1 MTNPNNAI
9 GTPSGYGGRT
19 SVLAYN
25 SLAQG
30 YARGVLSGF
39 DATIDSANMV
49 VNLGGSAVVKD
60 IAIAQNSYG
69 EKAIVLNTTSSA
81 VSVSL
86 PNPSATQQ
94 WASIVAYVASNAP
107 VSSAVLDNTS
117 ACGIIAV
124 VGTGSAFPTE
134 AQIRT
139 AIASDGGDSLTSPY
153 VVVSRVKYS
162 TGSTSITG
170 TNEWAKFA
178 STFGVNADTTLAV
191 STSSYTNIPLYRAAG
206 YGDNADIENG
216 EFVVPAG
223 LNRLELN
230 ASASMWVNSTS
241 AAVNPLVRLYRT
253 RGSSTASITEAN
265 LQVSDSST
273 AQSRTTVS
281 LCAVLD
287 VEAGDRIGLQG
298 RVHSGSATTVIKRN
312 SLVIMRAV

>member
-39 DATIDSANMV
+39 EATADTTNMA
-49 VNLGGSAVVKD
+49 VNLGGSAIVKD
-60 IAIAQNSYG
+60 VAIAQNSYG

-81 VSVSL
+81 VAVSL
-86 PNPSATQQ
+86 PSPSSTEQ
-94 WASIVAYVASNAP
+94 WASIVAYIASNTP
-107 VSSAVLDNTS
+107 TSSAILDNTN

-153 VVVSRVKYS
+153 VVVSRAKYS
-162 TGSTSITG
+162 TGSITITG

-178 STFGVNADTTLAV
+178 STFAVNADTTLAV
-191 STSSYTNIPLYRAAG
+191 STSSYTALPLYRASG
-206 YGDNADIENG
+206 YGDMADVENG

-223 LNRLELN
+223 VSRLAIN
-230 ASASMWVNSTS
+230 ASAFMWVNATS

-253 RGSSTASITEAN
+253 RGASTSSITEAN

-273 AQSRTTVS
+273 AQNRTTVS
-281 LCAVLD
+281 LCAVID
-287 VEAGDRIGLQG
+287 VEAGDKIGLQG
-298 RVHSGSATTVIKRN
+298 RVHTGSASTVIKRN
-312 SLVIMRAV
+312 SLVIIRAV

>member
-9 GTPSGYGGRT
+9 GTPSAYGGRT

-39 DATIDSANMV
+39 NATIDTANMV

-69 EKAIVLNTTSSA
+69 EKAIILNTTSSP

-86 PNPSATQQ
+86 PNPSSTQQ

-134 AQIRT
+134 VQIRT

-162 TGSTSITG
+162 TGSTAITG
-170 TNEWAKFA
+170 TNEWANFA
-178 STFGVNADTTLAV
+178 TRLAV
-191 STSSYTNIPLYRAAG
+191 SSNTNIGQSTTTYTKIPFTYVN
-206 YGDNADIENG
+206 GDDCDITDG

-223 LNRLELN
+223 IDRIEVN
-230 ASASMWVNSTS
+230 ASFGLWVNTAS
-241 AAVNPLVRLYRT
+241 AQQNFFFKIQRT
-253 RGSSTASITEAN
+253 RGGSTTNINEVSTALYPANAQDRRFIPMSTLIDVQAGDLIGFYAQQYSGTSTASI
-265 LQVSDSST
+265 
-273 AQSRTTVS
+273 R
-281 LCAVLD
+281 
-287 VEAGDRIGLQG
+287 
-298 RVHSGSATTVIKRN
+298 ATSNFVIRK
-312 SLVIMRAV
+312 A